1 MVHASSSVHAYL
13 NVLEH
18 DSPAPGVLVLH
29 QPLGVFPLL
38 VRSLLKVMAES
49 RESHIVSVEVEGLQ
63 RADDKSVRI
72 NYAVTHDLNDKT
84 PDNFSLLNRK

>member
-1 MVHASSSVHAYL
+1 
-13 NVLEH
+13 
-18 DSPAPGVLVLH
+18 
-29 QPLGVFPLL
+29 
-38 VRSLLKVMAES
+38 MAES